1 MPYFLTRTFTY
12 MFSGRRERSV
22 GIATGYR
29 LEDRGSIPVR
39 SKNFFPS
46 PQLPHLLWAYKA
58 SSPMGAVGFSTG
70 DKADGE

>member
-1 MPYFLTRTFTY
+1 
-12 MFSGRRERSV
+12 MFSRRRERSV

-39 SKNFFPS
+39 SKKLFSS
-46 PQLPHLLWAYKA
+46 PQLPRLLWAYKA
-58 SSPMGAVGFSTG
+58 SSPMGVGGFLTG